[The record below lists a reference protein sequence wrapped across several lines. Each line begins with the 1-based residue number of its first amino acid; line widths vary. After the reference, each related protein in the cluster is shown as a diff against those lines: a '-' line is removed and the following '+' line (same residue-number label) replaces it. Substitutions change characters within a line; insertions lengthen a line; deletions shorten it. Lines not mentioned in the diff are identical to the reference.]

1 VELEDT
7 TLTDRADSYVC
18 GISDMPLLG
27 NTIGRSL
34 DLAVQRWEKREALV
48 SPSHGVRWTWREFAE
63 KVDALAAG
71 FLALGLEPGARI
83 GIWSLNRPE
92 WTLTQFAAAKAG
104 LILVTINPAYRLSE
118 LEFALAKVGCAAIVT
133 ATAFKTSNYMEMLNT
148 LLPELKTAQPG
159 ALRAARLPALR
170 VVIQIGGPACPGTV
184 PFEEVAAMGGARH
197 REQIA
202 SLGETLQFD
211 DPVNI
216 QFTSGTTGSPKGV
229 TLTHHNILN
238 NGCFTGRAMRLT
250 EQDRICIPVPLYHCF
265 GMVMGNLASVTLG
278 ATMVYPGEG
287 FDPLATLQTIEQEK
301 CTTLY
306 GVPTMFIAELD
317 HPEFSRF
324 DLKSL
329 RTGIMAGAPCPI
341 EVMKR
346 VNSEMN
352 MREVTIAY
360 GMTETSPVSFQSAVD
375 DPLERRV
382 STVGRIHPHVEVK
395 VVDLEGRI
403 VKRGERGELCT
414 RGYSVMLGY
423 WEDVEK
429 TADVLDRSGWMHT
442 GDLATI
448 DVSGYCNIVGR
459 IKDMVIRGGENLY
472 PREIEEFLYRHP
484 KIQDVQI
491 FGVADTRY
499 GEELCA
505 WIRVRSGET
514 LTTEEV
520 RAFCE
525 GQIAHNKIPR
535 YVEFVDE
542 FPMTVTGKI
551 QKFLMRDQAEQRLG
565 LKAAKTA

>member
-1 VELEDT
+1 M
-7 TLTDRADSYVC
+7 TDIADSYVS
-18 GISDMPLLG
+18 GVADAPLLG
-27 NTIGRSL
+27 DTIGRSL
-34 DLAVQRWEKREALV
+34 DAAARRWPDREALV
-48 SPSHGVRWTWREFAE
+48 SPSHDVRWTWRELAE
-63 KVDALAAG
+63 RVEALAAG
-71 FLALGLEPGARI
+71 FLALGLERGARI

-133 ATAFKTSNYMEMLNT
+133 ATAFKTSQYMEMLNT
-148 LLPELKTAQPG
+148 LLPELATSQPG
-159 ALRAARLPALR
+159 ELRAARLPQLR
-170 VVIQIGGPACPGTV
+170 AVIQIGGPACPGTLA
-184 PFEEVAAMGGARH
+184 FEEVARMGSQRH
-197 REQIA
+197 REA
-202 SLGETLQFD
+202 RAALTRTLQFD
-211 DPVNI
+211 DAVNI

-238 NGCFTGRAMRLT
+238 NGYFVGRAMRLT
-250 EQDRICIPVPLYHCF
+250 ENDRICIPVPLYHCF
-265 GMVMGNLASVTLG
+265 GMVMGNLAAVTSG

-287 FDPLATLQTIEQEK
+287 FDPLATLRTVAQEK

-317 HPEFSRF
+317 HPEFASF
-324 DLKSL
+324 DLSSL

-341 EVMKR
+341 EVMRR
-346 VNSEMN
+346 VNEAMN
-352 MREVTIAY
+352 MRDITIAY
-360 GMTETSPVSFQSAVD
+360 GMTETSPVSFQSATD

-395 VVDLEGRI
+395 VIDLEGRI
-403 VKRGERGELCT
+403 VPRGERGELCT

-423 WEDVEK
+423 WDEPEK
-429 TADVLDRSGWMHT
+429 TRDVLDANGWMHT
-442 GDLATI
+442 GDLAVI
-448 DVSGYCNIVGR
+448 DREGYCNIVGR

-491 FGVADTRY
+491 FGVADDRY

-505 WIRVRSGET
+505 WIRTRAGES
-514 LTTEEV
+514 LTPDEI

-551 QKFLMRDQAEQRLG
+551 QKFMMREAVEAKLG

>member
-1 VELEDT
+1 
-7 TLTDRADSYVC
+7 LTEKADSYVC
-18 GISDMPLLG
+18 GVADAPLLG
-27 NTIGRSL
+27 ETIGRSL
-34 DLAVQRWEKREALV
+34 DLAARRWGNRDALV
-48 SPSHGVRWTWREFAE
+48 SPSHDVRWSWQEFAARA
-63 KVDALAAG
+63 DALAAG
-71 FLALGLEPGARI
+71 FLALGLERGARI

-133 ATAFKTSNYMEMLNT
+133 ATAFKTSNYMEMLTT
-148 LLPELKTAQPG
+148 LLPELATSTPG
-159 ALRAARLPALR
+159 QLHAARLPQLR
-170 VVIQIGGPACPGTV
+170 AVIQIGGPAFPGTI
-184 PFEEVAAMGGARH
+184 PFEDVARMGGARH
-197 REQIA
+197 TAELA
-202 SLGETLQFD
+202 TLAATLQFD

-238 NGCFTGRAMRLT
+238 NGYFVGRAMRLT
-250 EQDRICIPVPLYHCF
+250 EADRICIPVPLYHCF

-278 ATMVYPGEG
+278 AAMVYPGEG
-287 FDPLATLQTIEQEK
+287 FDPLVTLQTIEREK
-301 CTTLY
+301 CTALY

-317 HPEFSRF
+317 HAEFSKF
-324 DLKSL
+324 DLSSL

-341 EVMKR
+341 EVMRR
-346 VNSEMN
+346 VNEQMN
-352 MREVTIAY
+352 MRDITIAY
-360 GMTETSPVSFQSAVD
+360 GMTETSPVSFQSATD

-382 STVGRIHPHVEVK
+382 STVGRILPHVEVK
-395 VVDLEGRI
+395 VVDLEGR
-403 VKRGERGELCT
+403 VVPRGARGELCT

-423 WEDVEK
+423 WDEAEK
-429 TADVLDRSGWMHT
+429 TRDVLDANGWMHT
-442 GDLATI
+442 GDIAII
-448 DVSGYCNIVGR
+448 DDEGYCNIVGR
-459 IKDMVIRGGENLY
+459 IKDLVIRGGENLY

-491 FGVADTRY
+491 FGVADARY

-505 WIRVRSGET
+505 WVRTRSGES
-514 LTTEEV
+514 LTADEV
-520 RAFCE
+520 RGFCQ

-551 QKFLMRDQAEQRLG
+551 QKFVMREAVETRLG